1 MHCASPNSI
10 RARIFIVL
18 ALMCFM
24 LYEILII
31 NCKCKAFTHLEA
43 TPGFGKPRPK
53 NSPLD
58 YFYLLF
64 VQACPFRILHFN
76 FAPNKKAT

>member
-43 TPGFGKPRPK
+43 F
-53 NSPLD
+53 
-58 YFYLLF
+58 YFDLIVFKEAINIFL
-64 VQACPFRILHFN
+64 IDKHG
-76 FAPNKKAT
+76 